1 MRDNKFTQRGH
12 CMSQLLN
19 RLAGNGIRNNL
30 AFAVAVLAIALLIFL
45 AAYPAV
51 HSVRNQ
57 LTHCS
62 VLKNECYILRA

>member
-30 AFAVAVLAIALLIFL
+30 AFAVAVLAIALLT
-45 AAYPAV
+45 AV
-51 HSVRNQ
+51 RLLIKPGRYFRSLMSMQ
-57 LTHCS
+57 
-62 VLKNECYILRA
+62 K

>member
-30 AFAVAVLAIALLIFL
+30 AFAVAVLAIALLM
-45 AAYPAV
+45 AV
-51 HSVRNQ
+51 RLLIKPGRYFRSLLMSMQ
-57 LTHCS
+57 
-62 VLKNECYILRA
+62 K